1 MVARVTISQS
11 PPERFDE
18 VIAYVQNTLVP
29 QLKQIPGVTASYV
42 LADRQSGKG
51 MVVTVYESEDAL
63 RAADQRAQQMRGQAM
78 QTFSGMALQ
87 SVETYE
93 VVGQV

>member
-18 VIAYVQNTLVP
+18 VVAYVQSTLLP
-29 QLKQIPGVTASYV
+29 QLRQIPGVKASYI

-51 MVVTVYESEDAL
+51 MVVTIYESEDAL
-63 RAADQRAQQMRGQAM
+63 RTADQRAQQMRSQTL